1 MAVDNGKVLGF
12 AYGNWFKPRPAY
24 RYSVE
29 DSIYLATY
37 PHSKGLGR
45 AFLAELI
52 AHGKAI
58 GLCKA
63 MAILGCFVDT
73 GHVSVA
79 LALGFEQVGKVDT
92 CGWKFGAQRD
102 IVIMQKTF
110 GLGDTELPAGRL
122 H

>member
-1 MAVDNGKVLGF
+1 
-12 AYGNWFKPRPAY
+12 
-24 RYSVE
+24 
-29 DSIYLATY
+29 
-37 PHSKGLGR
+37 
-45 AFLAELI
+45 
-52 AHGKAI
+52 
-58 GLCKA
+58 
-63 MAILGCFVDT
+63 MAILGCFADT

-92 CGWKFGAQRD
+92 CDWKFGARRD